1 MKYLYLLIL
10 FYLNLTGFSQTIGIQ
25 SFATGF
31 TSPVEITNAGDARL
45 FVVEQGGKIK
55 IVSPSGT
62 ISTTPFLNLT
72 TSTIS
77 TGGERGLLGLAF
89 HPNYLIN
96 GFFYVNYT
104 NTIGSTV
111 IARYSVNVSNPNI
124 ANAASANILLTIPQP
139 YSNHNG
145 GTIKFGP
152 DGFLYIGMG
161 DGGSAGDPEN
171 RSQNKNLLLGKMLRI
186 DVNGAS
192 PYGIPPTNPYVG
204 IAGADE
210 IWAIGMRN
218 PWKFSFDNPE
228 GNLWIADVGQYEME
242 EINKVSNAAA
252 GLNYGWKCYEGSSVF
267 TQNCAVTGTS
277 YTFPFAQY
285 NHDNGFCSIT
295 GGYVYRGSLYPNFQG
310 KYFFADYCVNK
321 IGTVDTNGIIS
332 YSANLPGNNNY
343 STFGLDINNE
353 LYVASL
359 SNGVVYKLVDTS
371 LSTREF
377 NSSYVQI
384 YPNPAKTSFFIKSK
398 ETNFPINV
406 AVFDISGKQL
416 AIATLKSEENKIDI
430 SQLQKGLYLVNFIN
444 KNGENHNEK
453 LIIE

>member
-10 FYLNLTGFSQTIGIQ
+10 FSLNLICFSQTIGIQ

-55 IVSPSGT
+55 IVSPTGI

-96 GFFYVNYT
+96 GFFFVNYT
-104 NTIGSTV
+104 NTVGSTV
-111 IARYSVNVSNPNI
+111 IARYSVNVANPNI
-124 ANAASANILLTIPQP
+124 ADASSANILLTIPQP

-171 RSQNKNLLLGKMLRI
+171 RSQNKNLLLGKMLRM
-186 DVNGAS
+186 DVNGAL

-218 PWKFSFDNPE
+218 PWKFSFDNTE
-228 GNLWIADVGQYEME
+228 GNLWTADVGQYVME
-242 EINKVSNAAA
+242 EINKVSDAAA
-252 GLNYGWKCYEGSSVF
+252 GLNYGWKCYEGTSVF
-267 TQNCAVTGTS
+267 TQNCAVTGTT

-285 NHDNGFCSIT
+285 NHDNGFCSVT
-295 GGYVYRGSLYPNFQG
+295 GGYIYRGSTYPNFQG

-321 IGTVDTNGIIS
+321 IGIVNTNGIIS
-332 YSANLPGNNNY
+332 YSANLPGNNNF

-353 LYVASL
+353 LYVASI
-359 SNGVVYKLVDTS
+359 SNGVIYKVVDTS
-371 LSTREF
+371 LNTREF

-384 YPNPAKTSFFIKSK
+384 HPNPAKTSFFIKSK

-406 AVFDISGKQL
+406 TVFDISGKQL
-416 AIATLKSEENKIDI
+416 AIAILKNEKNNMDI

-453 LIIE
+453 LIVE